1 MRIIAGKYKSRA
13 LVSAKG
19 VDVRPVTDRVKQ
31 VIFDVFQTRA
41 RMSDAIV
48 IDAFAGTGSLGLE
61 ALSRGAQKVF
71 FVEQSPASI
80 LILQKNISALA
91 VEKFTHVLREN
102 AMAYFERCKE
112 QFDIIFADPPYI
124 FEATGDIPS
133 IVFRKRLL
141 NDNGFLVI
149 EHDKQLQEWSD
160 AELFDIAL
168 KKSFGNT
175 IVTFF
180 HYPQK

>member
-13 LVSAKG
+13 LVLAKG

-31 VIFDVFQTRA
+31 VIFDVLQTRA
-41 RMSDAIV
+41 RMNEAV
-48 IDAFAGTGSLGLE
+48 VLDAFAGTGSLGLE

-71 FVEQSPASI
+71 FVEQSHASI
-80 LILQKNISALA
+80 TILQKNISSIA
-91 VEKFTHVLREN
+91 VEKFTHILREN

-124 FEATGDIPS
+124 FETTNEIPS
-133 IVFRKRLL
+133 IVFRKKLL
-141 NDNGFLVI
+141 KDNGFLVI
-149 EHDKQLQEWSD
+149 EHDKQLNEWRD
-160 AELFDIAL
+160 AELFEIAL
-168 KKSFGNT
+168 EKKFGNT

-180 HYPQK
+180 QYSQK